1 MLFALFSA
9 GVAIGVPAGAA
20 ETPPEAI
27 RATIEALSKALA
39 GGQRPSIKALA
50 DNSFR
55 MVEDGVE
62 YDMEAALSSIKAA
75 LQSGTVVRTTHDFTI
90 STEGPVAWAVY
101 HVDGGFSDAHGSF
114 AFHRIETAVL
124 VRGDGGWKVS
134 LLTSVPEAIV
144 PPPSSR

>member
-1 MLFALFSA
+1 MLLTRLWI
-9 GVAIGVPAGAA
+9 GLAIGVPAEAV
-20 ETPPEAI
+20 ETPPGAI
-27 RATIEALSKALA
+27 RATIEAPGKALA
-39 GGQRPSIKALA
+39 GGQGPSIKALA
-50 DNSFR
+50 DNSFH

-62 YDMEAALSSIKAA
+62 YDMEEALSSIKAA
-75 LQSGTVVRTTHDFTI
+75 LQSGMVVRTTHDFTI

-101 HVDGGFSDAHGSF
+101 HVDGSFSDAHGSF

-144 PPPSSR
+144 APPPSK